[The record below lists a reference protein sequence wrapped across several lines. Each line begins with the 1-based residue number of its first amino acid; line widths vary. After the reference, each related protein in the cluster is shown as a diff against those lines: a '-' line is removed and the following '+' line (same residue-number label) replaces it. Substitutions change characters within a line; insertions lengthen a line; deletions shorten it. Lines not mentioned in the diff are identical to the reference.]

1 MNFHTDHI
9 LPLAALHQEKQP
21 SPCFTALLIPV
32 FLLLQGGILAAVS
45 GTSDGSSL
53 TAVSYKLVLVTREV

>member
-9 LPLAALHQEKQP
+9 LPLAALHQQKQ